1 MQGTGDFPPFLAGKK
16 FILQPQFYLKKL
28 RFLLELTQRRVPVA
42 WLFVPDPKPSGLC
55 AHLFADDY
63 RKLVEQVQ
71 RQGSGVK
78 DVFFSPLHAIPLGF
92 VKKMVIIPLGFV
104 KNMFF
109 LLYLHL

>member
-1 MQGTGDFPPFLAGKK
+1 MQIINA
-16 FILQPQFYLKKL
+16 
-28 RFLLELTQRRVPVA
+28 EAWQRRVPVA

-71 RQGSGVK
+71 RQGSGVE

-92 VKKMVIIPLGFV
+92 VKILVFFAIFAFV
-104 KNMFF
+104 KM
-109 LLYLHL
+109 LYYVYK